1 MLVCQAS
8 PSLILQKESKSWL
21 DVLSECQ
28 LWRTSHCSL
37 ISTPCPALTTG
48 LPTIL
53 FLITSSGQSHKLAK
67 PDHSQWNGK
76 GLACKTMLAF
86 ACSELV
92 LLHVCYVSINLHW
105 SVFTKCPV
113 IFQMLFS
120 IIIRP
125 LLASYPGS
133 WWAEKEVLRP
143 PRTWVRG

>member
-53 FLITSSGQSHKLAK
+53 FLITSSGQSHKPNPTTLSGMERVWLAR
-67 PDHSQWNGK
+67 
-76 GLACKTMLAF
+76 LC
-86 ACSELV
+86 
-92 LLHVCYVSINLHW
+92 
-105 SVFTKCPV
+105 
-113 IFQMLFS
+113 
-120 IIIRP
+120 
-125 LLASYPGS
+125 
-133 WWAEKEVLRP
+133 
-143 PRTWVRG
+143 